1 MFLMILHCIGLIL
14 SNRLWLVHLWFP
26 LQFVFRLFL
35 EEFQP
40 ISLNQ
45 IRFPGRVLRALI
57 PLIKFQ
63 IQRPLLIHVANVLQW
78 AIGLFPVLA
87 RGDVGL
93 VLVMG
98 TNNVGV

>member
-1 MFLMILHCIGLIL
+1 M
-14 SNRLWLVHLWFP
+14 
-26 LQFVFRLFL
+26 
-35 EEFQP
+35 
-40 ISLNQ
+40 
-45 IRFPGRVLRALI
+45 I
-57 PLIKFQ
+57 PLTKFQ
-63 IQRPLLIHVANVLQW
+63 IQRPLLFSAANVLQW